1 VPAVAPLARPAG
13 PGAGGDRRQRKT
25 TFAEEVLADF
35 YEAQRIIEEARSPGT
50 PRDEGV
56 TRQKWD
62 DETEEETRTLN
73 AYFVAAE
80 RVNSK
85 QGFFAHLHAR
95 RYRFMAYFGRDAGE
109 PYDDLHRI
117 YAEIIVSVRML
128 IMTHRQRDM
137 GFTPQG
143 ITQWKTTIGW
153 GLPENDTIPARMD
166 RMVGAIEK
174 TCQPVVAEIVQ

>member
-1 VPAVAPLARPAG
+1 
-13 PGAGGDRRQRKT
+13 
-25 TFAEEVLADF
+25 
-35 YEAQRIIEEARSPGT
+35 
-50 PRDEGV
+50 
-56 TRQKWD
+56 
-62 DETEEETRTLN
+62 
-73 AYFVAAE
+73 
-80 RVNSK
+80 
-85 QGFFAHLHAR
+85 
-95 RYRFMAYFGRDAGE
+95 MAYFGRDAGE